1 MLHSISQQTW
11 KTQQWPQ
18 DWKRSIFIPNPKK
31 GHAKEY
37 SNYCL
42 KQVCLCHMLARLCS
56 KSFKLDF
63 SSMWTENFQIYKLGL
78 EKAEKPE
85 IKLPAFIGSQ
95 RKQQNPRETPTS
107 ASLTPAMP
115 LTVWITTNWK
125 ILNRWEY
132 QTTLPISWETCMQ
145 VKKQQLEPYMEQW
158 TGSKL
163 GNVPQVQALSTT
175 RLYIVTLFI

>member
-1 MLHSISQQTW
+1 MPANL
-11 KTQQWPQ
+11 
-18 DWKRSIFIPNPKK
+18 
-31 GHAKEY
+31 EY
-37 SNYCL
+37 SELAIGLEKVSFHSSPNEGQCQRMFKL
-42 KQVCLCHMLARLCS
+42 LDSFHMQVKSCS

-95 RKQQNPRETPTS
+95 RKQQNPRKTPTS